1 MNSDDHQLRALEL
14 NSWQLFR
21 LLDAQIS
28 CLSCANISLND
39 FSDGQPS
46 VTTECN
52 DSLEKMFCCL
62 YMNAAVLH
70 STWKSK
76 KVSQCVF
83 LI

>member
-1 MNSDDHQLRALEL
+1 MNSGDHQLRALEL

>member
-14 NSWQLFR
+14 NSWQLLR

-76 KVSQCVF
+76 KVSQ
-83 LI
+83 